1 MKCIRCGGDAVVK
14 RADDHYCGNCAI
26 TLDWQQLITLVQD
39 ARVDTPVAG
48 MGAAQTA

>member
-14 RADDHYCGNCAI
+14 RGEDYYCGNCSI

-39 ARVDTPVAG
+39 ASVETPVAG
-48 MGAAQTA
+48 MGATKSA